1 MNDMG
6 KKEQTIKMELT
17 EKEEE
22 LIIAIRNYC
31 KTYPDGYPE
40 LLWYA
45 QQVFDIL
52 VDMPKENDD

>member
-1 MNDMG
+1 MG